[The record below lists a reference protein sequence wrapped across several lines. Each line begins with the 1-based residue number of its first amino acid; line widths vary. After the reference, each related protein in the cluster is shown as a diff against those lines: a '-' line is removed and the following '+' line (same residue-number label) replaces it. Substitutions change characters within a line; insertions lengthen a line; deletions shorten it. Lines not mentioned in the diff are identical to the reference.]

1 MFLLLPFRHVDPPQ
15 AIIVYRFLIVLYLIK
30 RGTMSQKPIA
40 MEQLKQI
47 LQLKNDGIGIREISR
62 RTGMSR
68 NSVRKYLALLDTDHL
83 DEREPL
89 SNRDLA
95 DKAYRNDQLVHDA
108 ERLQHLFTHFKT
120 AEGELLKTGVTRQ
133 LLWKEYIN
141 VHPDGYVYSHYCYHF
156 NQFLRNKE
164 VSMHLEY
171 TAGDIM
177 MIDFAG
183 KKQHYI
189 DTSTGERIDC
199 HVFVAILPF
208 SGLIFCYAVHS
219 QQTEDFT
226 CCINHMLRFYGGVPS
241 TILCDNFRTAVTR
254 ASRYEP
260 VFTDICNQLSEHYQT
275 TFSATRPY
283 SPRDKAMVE
292 RAVNIVYTQVY
303 APLRNRD
310 FDSLEA
316 LNAAMSEQL
325 LLLNNKPYK
334 NTVYSRWY
342 YYEQKEQHTLKLLP
356 TEPFTAKKV
365 VMLTVQRNYHIQLRE
380 DYLYYSVPYQHVGKK
395 VKVLYDRRVVEIY
408 HDNTRIAVHIRKPN
422 AKAYT
427 TIAEHMPPHHQK
439 MQQIKGWNKEDL
451 LFQSSAIGQAALQA
465 ATLILDNSIY
475 IEQNYKACHGMLM
488 LKNRYG
494 QQRLEA
500 ACKRAVQATRVNYTM
515 IKNILEK
522 GLDKESLPTS
532 HPIIILQHE
541 NIRGKEHYQ

>member
-1 MFLLLPFRHVDPPQ
+1 
-15 AIIVYRFLIVLYLIK
+15 
-30 RGTMSQKPIA
+30 MSQKPIA

-47 LQLKNDGIGIREISR
+47 LQLKNDGVGIREISR

-68 NSVRKYLALLDTDHL
+68 NSVRKYLALLDTDHS
-83 DEREPL
+83 EREPL

-141 VHPDGYVYSHYCYHF
+141 VHPDGYVYSHYCHHF

-171 TAGDIM
+171 TAGDVI

-342 YYEQKEQHTLKLLP
+342 YYEKKEQHTLKLLP

-522 GLDKESLPTS
+522 GLDKESLPIN